1 MQEQPWF
8 EMPEIR
14 RWPLDRA
21 AWIPLRESHKCDEE
35 GEFGREGYREGF
47 VGAGT
52 IAFLVEDRPV
62 CEHLGWHDIGI
73 SHSQRGGCFSDGRYP
88 PAGVFLSRVPA
99 DQPTE
104 GRSSWQNVFGTHLV
118 LEQYSDEGP
127 PEWLLNQYIVVT
139 LDLIREGDSWL
150 CRERGYEEAA
160 LLTRKEDGTPMRLA
174 IKSAYLKDYLREVHG
189 LTRVFVSFPS
199 GNRCEPRPYRL
210 DWGFEG
216 RGRFGPT
223 LGRAY
228 AEVHEGEGIF
238 GGMQFGSKIGVF
250 RAERTEVDDEED
262 VPTVTTGE
270 GITST
275 SFSVASAGRKLFR
288 VSGEL
293 WKDEWVEPGAASP
306 IARGDKIPSTVEFV
320 VELLGERETGGNLPP
335 AAYTGCGSGRKLCQP
350 FQCLR
355 ISAKLEHGV
364 HR

>member
-1 MQEQPWF
+1 
-8 EMPEIR
+8 MPEIR

-127 PEWLLNQYIVVT
+127 PEWLLNQDIVVT

-174 IKSAYLKDYLREVHG
+174 IKSAYLKDYLCARCMALRVSSYRSRAETVANRDHIDWTGDSKVEEGSG
-189 LTRVFVSFPS
+189 LH
-199 GNRCEPRPYRL
+199 
-210 DWGFEG
+210 WEG
-216 RGRFGPT
+216 RTRKST
-223 LGRAY
+223 RA
-228 AEVHEGEGIF
+228 
-238 GGMQFGSKIGVF
+238 
-250 RAERTEVDDEED
+250 RASSGACNSGARLACSAPSELKW
-262 VPTVTTGE
+262 TT
-270 GITST
+270 
-275 SFSVASAGRKLFR
+275 K
-288 VSGEL
+288 
-293 WKDEWVEPGAASP
+293 KMSP
-306 IARGDKIPSTVEFV
+306 P
-320 VELLGERETGGNLPP
+320 
-335 AAYTGCGSGRKLCQP
+335 
-350 FQCLR
+350 LR
-355 ISAKLEHGV
+355 PEKE
-364 HR
+364 

>member
-1 MQEQPWF
+1 M
-8 EMPEIR
+8 
-14 RWPLDRA
+14 
-21 AWIPLRESHKCDEE
+21 
-35 GEFGREGYREGF
+35 
-47 VGAGT
+47 
-52 IAFLVEDRPV
+52 
-62 CEHLGWHDIGI
+62 
-73 SHSQRGGCFSDGRYP
+73 
-88 PAGVFLSRVPA
+88 
-99 DQPTE
+99 
-104 GRSSWQNVFGTHLV
+104 

-127 PEWLLNQYIVVT
+127 PEWLLNQDIVVT

-174 IKSAYLKDYLREVHG
+174 IKSAYLKDYLCARCMALRVSSYRSRAETVANRDHIDWTGDSKVEEGSG
-189 LTRVFVSFPS
+189 LH
-199 GNRCEPRPYRL
+199 
-210 DWGFEG
+210 WEG
-216 RGRFGPT
+216 RI
-223 LGRAY
+223 

-262 VPTVTTGE
+262 VPTFTTGE

-320 VELLGERETGGNLPP
+320 VELSGERETGGELASGRLHWLWFRPEVVP
-335 AAYTGCGSGRKLCQP
+335 AILNVCGSALNSNTAYTGKVGCSRVGMVQFGYKSPRSSHRPCKGHWRVAGMAAAHLGRTQSGAGWRRIEGTNFDSKPAANP
-350 FQCLR
+350 FDQ
-355 ISAKLEHGV
+355 AP
-364 HR
+364 